1 MLRIVT
7 MGTPDLTT
15 LDHTI
20 DDRSLS
26 GDGSVP
32 LAVTLLWHPDP
43 KRIGYR
49 AQVLL
54 GRTPLHISRSEPLF
68 PDERPLDDP
77 RISRSPL
84 QLVPQPGGGL
94 QLWPSGPSVRFT
106 IDGEAGQ
113 GGEQVALEDLQRGVV
128 LGLGRG
134 ALLLLQLGEA
144 ATASR
149 NFGLVGAS
157 VALSRIAQRI
167 DTLAQRPE
175 PLLITGPSGTGKELV
190 ARAVHRAGP
199 RADKPFVAVNL
210 AALAPGTAPSQLF
223 GHERGA
229 FTGAGRAHQGFFVEA
244 DGGTLLLDEVGA
256 CPPEVQ
262 SQLLR
267 ALESSEIQPVGGA
280 VRKVDVRV
288 LAATD
293 SVIEDRLCEDD
304 FRAPLYFR
312 LARSKLHIPPL
323 RRRPADIAVQLVHF
337 LRIALHGFGAG
348 ERLRPA
354 PPHAAPWLSRDVMEA
369 VLAHG
374 WPGNTRELISVAG
387 ELAERFGSEPVCGL
401 PHFIRIGPRVPGPR
415 PESTLAQ
422 RPAPCESSPVEG
434 VLRAHGYQLGPSARA
449 LGIGVATLRRRM
461 AALDLPRAQELGPDQ
476 IRAALD
482 KHPDSNSAA
491 VHLRVS
497 AHGLKLRMKELGL
510 GDD

>member
-1 MLRIVT
+1 MLLLSN
-7 MGTPDLTT
+7 MSTPDLTT

-20 DDRSLS
+20 DDRSLV

-49 AQVLL
+49 AQLML
-54 GRTPLHISRSEPLF
+54 GRTPLHISRSEPQF
-68 PDERPLDDP
+68 PDERSLDDP

-84 QLVPQPGGGL
+84 QLVPQPDGGL

-113 GGEQVALEDLQRGVV
+113 GGEHIALEDLQRGVV

-144 ATASR
+144 AATSR

-157 VALSRIAQRI
+157 VALTRIAQRI

-229 FTGAGRAHQGFFVEA
+229 FTGAGRAHKGFFVEA

-312 LARSKLHIPPL
+312 LARSKLYIPPL
-323 RRRPADIAVQLVHF
+323 RRRPADIVVQLVHF

-348 ERLRPA
+348 DRLRPA
-354 PPHAAPWLSRDVMEA
+354 PARAAPWLGRDVVQA
-369 VLAHG
+369 ALVHS

-387 ELAERFGSEPVCGL
+387 ELAERFGNEPVCGL
-401 PHFIRIGPRVPGPR
+401 PRFIRIGPRISRSHPEPPLGPR
-415 PESTLAQ
+415 ST
-422 RPAPCESSPVEG
+422 APDPSPVEST
-434 VLRAHGYQLGPSARA
+434 LRAHGYQLGPSAKA

-461 AALDLPRAQELGPDQ
+461 AALDIPRAQDLESDQ
-476 IRAALD
+476 IRAALGS
-482 KHPDSNSAA
+482 HPDSISAA
-491 VHLRVS
+491 TSLRVS

-510 GDD
+510 GDA